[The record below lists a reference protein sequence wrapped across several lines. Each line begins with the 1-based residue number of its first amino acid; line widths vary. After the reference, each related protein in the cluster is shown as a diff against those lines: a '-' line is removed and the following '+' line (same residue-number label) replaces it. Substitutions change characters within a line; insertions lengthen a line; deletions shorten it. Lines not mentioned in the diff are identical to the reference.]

1 MLWISVIFK
10 VKGAVMKSYLLVEL
24 AINPTMVDASYH
36 ITELDVTKL
45 LHKFSKA
52 KSYMDVD
59 NKNELHTH

>member
-1 MLWISVIFK
+1 
-10 VKGAVMKSYLLVEL
+10 MKSYLLVEL